1 MCQKRLH
8 YNPKVGGFY
17 PLLHAHTSG
26 QGGSFYFMA
35 DLALRAGTGTSK
47 GREEHYHPPSRT
59 STSVSFLQAGTK
71 ILFLKTPTTPLEA
84 QAPDISEMHNFRLH
98 SSASSQAAPNLL
110 RYLHQP
116 PLKAGFHLTQLT
128 HPPATTQ
135 QVRGRDSS
143 TESLKERHT
152 PHEHRPQNEAPVSS
166 CIFLSWED
174 LTIKT
179 CNSDKHKSLTQ
190 CISTGFARGALSPA
204 P

>member
-1 MCQKRLH
+1 MASGNTPTSALHPYVCQKRLH

-47 GREEHYHPPSRT
+47 GREEHYHPPSGT

-110 RYLHQP
+110 RYSTS
-116 PLKAGFHLTQLT
+116 HLSKLAFTSHSSHTL
-128 HPPATTQ
+128 Q
-135 QVRGRDSS
+135 QQRS
-143 TESLKERHT
+143 K
-152 PHEHRPQNEAPVSS
+152 
-166 CIFLSWED
+166 
-174 LTIKT
+174 
-179 CNSDKHKSLTQ
+179 
-190 CISTGFARGALSPA
+190 
-204 P
+204 